1 VSARS
6 LRLRLLLAA
15 AVAVLLAMTTAWFAM
30 TWLFQRHLERR
41 VADDLTRLALQLVAE
56 LSVTPGG
63 ALMLAKPPAD
73 ARFETPASGLYWQL
87 TAGTE
92 RLRARALWDEALPL
106 PVLSESARWTTRS
119 AAGPFGQRV
128 FLLERTVR
136 PARQGP
142 PVLVQVAQDAQTL
155 RAARAEFGGELRLFL
170 GLLWLVLSAAAAVQ
184 VQLGLRPLRR
194 VREELQA
201 LQRNP
206 TARLSAAHPREIQ
219 PLTGAINDLA
229 SAREKDLLHA
239 RRRAADLAHS
249 LKTPLA
255 ALAAQS
261 RRARSAGAVDAAD
274 GLERAIAAVAAAVD
288 AELARA
294 RVAGVRRGPGCVAAA
309 LTAVERVVGVIEHTE
324 LGAQRVFD
332 VDVAPTVQLPLAPAD
347 LIELLGALLE
357 NAARYARRQVRVRAW
372 RAPGAT
378 LLSVEDDGAGLDISA
393 EQALL
398 RGGRLDEAGPGH
410 QGLGLAI
417 VRELADATGA
427 EMTLDRASLG
437 GLRVCLRWPAE
448 APGAP

>member
-1 VSARS
+1 VSTRS

-63 ALMLAKPPAD
+63 ALTLAKPPAD

-92 RLRARALWDEALPL
+92 RLRARALWDETLP
-106 PVLSESARWTTRS
+106 PPAQSESARWTTRS
-119 AAGPFGQRV
+119 AVGPFGQRV

-136 PARQGP
+136 PTRQGP
-142 PVLVQVAQDAQTL
+142 PVLVQVAQDGQTL

-170 GLLWLVLSAAAAVQ
+170 GLLWLALSAAAAVQ

-201 LQRNP
+201 LQRSP

-219 PLTGAINDLA
+219 PLVGAINDLA
-229 SAREKDLLHA
+229 TAREKDLQHA

-261 RRARSAGAVDAAD
+261 RRARSAGAVVDAAD
-274 GLERAIAAVAAAVD
+274 GLERAIAAVATAVD

-294 RVAGVRRGPGCVAAA
+294 RVASVRRGPGCAAAA
-309 LTAVERVVGVIEHTE
+309 LVAVERVIGVVEHTE

-372 RAPGAT
+372 QAPGAT

-398 RGGRLDEAGPGH
+398 RGGRLDEAGGH

-417 VRELADATGA
+417 VRELADATDA

-437 GLRVCLRWPAE
+437 GLRVCLRWPAAALS
-448 APGAP
+448 AP